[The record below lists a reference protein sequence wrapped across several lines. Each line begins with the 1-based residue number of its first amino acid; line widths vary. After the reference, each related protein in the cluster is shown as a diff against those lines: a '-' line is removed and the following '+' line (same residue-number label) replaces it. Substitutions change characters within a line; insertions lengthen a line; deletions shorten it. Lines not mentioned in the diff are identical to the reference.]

1 MKYIMEFI
9 ANGAQAD
16 LYKNND
22 TAIKLFKKNVPKEE
36 IEYEMDLQKMAFEL
50 GLPVPK
56 IYDMVEID
64 GKYGILMEYIAGVPI
79 GEAVFKDQNKFQE
92 YLIKSIEIQ
101 IDLNNIITNTFPSM
115 KEILIRNI
123 NRVSEIEIT
132 YKQEILAKLEKI
144 CFNNFLC
151 HGDFHLYNLLE
162 TSNGIKII
170 DWVNS
175 SAGNFEADICRTYL
189 LYKINREMLAELF
202 IENYCKITKVPKENI
217 LIWLPIL
224 AAARL
229 SEGRDRLEN
238 EILKKIIKENL

>member
-1 MKYIMEFI
+1 MEFI
-9 ANGAQAD
+9 ANGTQAE
-16 LYKNND
+16 LYKDND
-22 TAIKLFKKNVPKEE
+22 MAIKLFKKNVSKGEV
-36 IEYEMDLQKMAFEL
+36 EYEINLQKMAFGL

-56 IYDMVEID
+56 IYDMIEID

-101 IDLNNIITNTFPSM
+101 INLNNIIANTFPSM

-123 NRVSEIEIT
+123 NHVSEIEIT
-132 YKQEILAKLEKI
+132 YKQEILDKLEKI

-151 HGDFHLYNLLE
+151 HGDFHFNNLLE

-175 SAGNFEADICRTYL
+175 STGNFEADICRTYL
-189 LYKINREMLAELF
+189 LYKMNNEVLAELF
-202 IENYCKITKVPKENI
+202 IENYCERTKVPKENI
-217 LIWLPIL
+217 MNWLPFV

-229 SEGRDRLEN
+229 TEGRDRQEN
-238 EILKKIIKENL
+238 EILKKIIKENI

>member
-1 MKYIMEFI
+1 MEFI

-22 TAIKLFKKNVPKEE
+22 IAIKLFKKNVSKGEV
-36 IEYEMDLQKMAFEL
+36 EYEINLQKMAFEL

-64 GKYGILMEYIAGVPI
+64 GKYGILMEYIIGVPI
-79 GEAVFKDQNKFQE
+79 GEIVFKDQNKFQE

-101 IDLNNIITNTFPSM
+101 INLNNIIANTFPSM

-123 NRVSEIEIT
+123 YHVSEIEIT
-132 YKQEILAKLEKI
+132 YKQKILDKLEEI
-144 CFNNFLC
+144 YFNNFLC
-151 HGDFHLYNLLE
+151 HGDFHFNNLLE

-175 SAGNFEADICRTYL
+175 SAGNIEADICRTYL
-189 LYKINREMLAELF
+189 LYKINHDILAESY
-202 IENYCKITKVPKENI
+202 IENYCKMAKINKKNI
-217 LIWLPIL
+217 LGWLPFL
-224 AAARL
+224 AASRL
-229 SEGRDRLEN
+229 SEGREKQEN
-238 EILKKIIKENL
+238 EKLKRIIKENL

>member
-1 MKYIMEFI
+1 MEFI
-9 ANGAQAD
+9 ANGAQAE
-16 LYKNND
+16 LYKDND
-22 TAIKLFKKNVPKEE
+22 MAIKLFKKNISKGEV
-36 IEYEMDLQKMAFEL
+36 EYEINLQKMAFGL

-79 GEAVFKDQNKFQE
+79 GEAVFKNQNKFQE

-101 IDLNNIITNTFPSM
+101 INLNNIIANTFPSM

-123 NRVSEIEIT
+123 NHISEIEIT
-132 YKQEILAKLEKI
+132 YKQEILDKLEKI

-151 HGDFHLYNLLE
+151 HGDFHFNNLLE
-162 TSNGIKII
+162 TSNDIKII

-189 LYKINREMLAELF
+189 LYKMNNEVLAKSY
-202 IENYCKITKVPKENI
+202 IENYCERTKVPKENI
-217 LIWLPIL
+217 MNWLLFL
-224 AAARL
+224 ATARL
-229 SEGRDRLEN
+229 TERRDKQEN
-238 EILKKIIKENL
+238 EKLKKIIKENL

>member
-1 MKYIMEFI
+1 MEFI
-9 ANGAQAD
+9 ANGAQAE
-16 LYKNND
+16 LYKDND
-22 TAIKLFKKNVPKEE
+22 MAIKLFKKNVLKEE
-36 IEYEMDLQKMAFEL
+36 VEYEMNLQKMAFEL

-56 IYDMVEID
+56 IYDMAEIE
-64 GKYGILMEYIAGVPI
+64 GKYGILMEYIVGVPI
-79 GEAVFKDQNKFQE
+79 GEIVFKDQNKFQE

-101 IDLNNIITNTFPSM
+101 VNLNKIIANTFPSM

-123 NRVSEIEIT
+123 NHADELGIN
-132 YKQEILAKLEKI
+132 YKQKILDKLGEI

-151 HGDFHLYNLLE
+151 HGDFHFFNLLE

-175 SAGNFEADICRTYL
+175 SAGNIEDDICRTYL
-189 LYKINREMLAELF
+189 LYKINHEMVAELF
-202 IENYCKITKVPKENI
+202 IENYCKITKVPKDNI
-217 LIWLPIL
+217 MNWLPFL

-229 SEGRDRLEN
+229 TEGKDIRES